1 MPFQVDHRI
10 AHQLPGT
17 VERDV
22 TTTFHLEQLDAV
34 RGEILGRRD
43 EVAALGRPT
52 ERHDWWVLHQQQ
64 YVFRDLA
71 RDPPPRDVPLQLQ
84 GGCVRQRAQI
94 DDVKL
99 AHHITITPSGV
110 KHLP

>member
-1 MPFQVDHRI
+1 
-10 AHQLPGT
+10 
-17 VERDV
+17 
-22 TTTFHLEQLDAV
+22 
-34 RGEILGRRD
+34 
-43 EVAALGRPT
+43 
-52 ERHDWWVLHQQQ
+52 VLHQQQ

-84 GGCVRQRAQI
+84 GGCVRQGAQI
-94 DDVKL
+94 DDVKV